1 MLFNQ
6 MSSVEILSLILQKIE
21 NYYGIINRL
30 SKNEKQKM
38 KKMMTFYNYNLSLN
52 QVNYKQNNL
61 NNEDINEDLNSKTN
75 QINSDDNDEN
85 DDNLNGFMDDISEEI
100 YLCAYYHCD
109 RGDGEIL
116 EDITQNENNAIIKC
130 IYNNNNDK
138 KDKNNAKK
146 EKKEIDENNE
156 EETIKNIWSEVLD
169 ENRPL
174 EYEDKW
180 GRRSPP
186 PHAIIFS
193 KKLKTKIIVNNS
205 NLLQNI
211 EQRFTI
217 EFWIKLKDDI
227 NMNLFVK
234 DEFSFDID
242 NGLFKLTFHKQ
253 EIQPEIIKE
262 YSIPMDFFIHIAIL
276 YKSSEKN
283 IIILLNCEEILKFK
297 VTLTIENNTPLIFG
311 NEKLEGEMT
320 EIRIWNRKLPIDFI
334 KENYKTPLS
343 ILAENKGKL
352 KMNINM
358 KSKKNKNISETIF
371 SFGDNKK
378 EKTFDDSSNDIKNL
392 SKSSK
397 SNIIINNN
405 MSDFN
410 NIIND
415 FELLGEDY
423 PSLEIV
429 NSNIGNNNNNF
440 NDQNSSKEFFFH
452 EKDFIFDN

>member
-6 MSSVEILSLILQKIE
+6 MSSVEIYSLILQKIE

-30 SKNEKQKM
+30 SKTEKQKM
-38 KKMMTFYNYNLSLN
+38 NKMMTFYNYNLSLN
-52 QVNYKQNNL
+52 QINYKQNDSNL
-61 NNEDINEDLNSKTN
+61 KEN

-85 DDNLNGFMDDISEEI
+85 DDNFNGYMDDISEEL

-130 IYNNNNDK
+130 IYNNNVDK
-138 KDKNNAKK
+138 KDNNNVKK

-186 PHAIIFS
+186 PHSIIFS
-193 KKLKTKIIVNNS
+193 KKMKTKIIINNS
-205 NLLQNI
+205 NLFQNI

-217 EFWIKLKDDI
+217 EFWIKLKDII
-227 NMNLFVK
+227 NMNLFIK

-242 NGLFKLTFHKQ
+242 NGLFKLSFHKQ
-253 EIQPEIIKE
+253 EIQPVIIKE
-262 YSIPMDFFIHIAIL
+262 YTLPMDFFIHIAIL
-276 YKSSEKN
+276 YKKSEKN
-283 IIILLNCEEILKFK
+283 LIILLNCEEILKFNI
-297 VTLTIENNTPLIFG
+297 TLTIENNTPLIFG

-320 EIRIWNRKLPIDFI
+320 EIRIWNKKLPIDYI

-352 KMNINM
+352 KMNIKK
-358 KSKKNKNISETIF
+358 KSKNIKNRSETIF
-371 SFGDNKK
+371 LFGDKKK
-378 EKTFDDSSNDIKNL
+378 EKIFDDSNDEIKNL
-392 SKSSK
+392 SKSTK
-397 SNIIINNN
+397 NNIIINNN
-405 MSDFN
+405 ISDYNTIISDFE
-410 NIIND
+410 I
-415 FELLGEDY
+415 LGEDY
-423 PSLEIV
+423 PSIDVV
-429 NSNIGNNNNNF
+429 NSNIAINKNF
-440 NDQNSSKEFFFH
+440 NNQNSSKEFFFH
-452 EKDFIFDN
+452 EKDFIFDK